1 MVRHYPY
8 LVVLLFVGILLTFSA
23 GLIAE
28 GLSRVGFV
36 LMVASVLALVLDT
49 IRRVWGT
56 GR

>member
-23 GLIAE
+23 GLIIE

-36 LMVASVLALVLDT
+36 LMLASVLALVLDT